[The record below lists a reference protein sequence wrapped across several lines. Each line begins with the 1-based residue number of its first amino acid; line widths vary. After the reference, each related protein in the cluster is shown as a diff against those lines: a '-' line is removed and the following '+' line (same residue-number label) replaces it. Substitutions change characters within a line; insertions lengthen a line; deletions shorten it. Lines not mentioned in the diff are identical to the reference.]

1 MMVRWKSGW
10 APASARAL
18 PRPRVSGFTLVEMLV
33 ALVIFALL
41 AGAGVGL
48 LRGSV
53 GTQEAVAGKL
63 ADLAASE
70 RLRVLLASDLA
81 QALDRPSRD
90 AGGGMRPA
98 FVGDEQG
105 LRLVRGGWTDANGHA
120 ALQAVAWRVVAAS
133 LTRQGSPAVDGELDG
148 TAASLLG
155 RVTRAAFRYRAKSG
169 EWRRAWAPV
178 ATEPPLPAAV
188 ELTVLRS
195 GEAAWRMV
203 LALPPVPGPP
213 SPLDPGATQESGE
226 ADDGSDAADLARSAG
241 AAT

>member
-1 MMVRWKSGW
+1 MSER
-10 APASARAL
+10 
-18 PRPRVSGFTLVEMLV
+18 GFTLVEMLV

-53 GTQEAVAGKL
+53 DTQAAVAGKL

-70 RLRVLLASDLA
+70 RLRLLLASDLG

-90 AGGGMRPA
+90 AGGGVRAA

-105 LRLVRGGWTDANGHA
+105 LRLVRGGWTGADGRA
-120 ALQAVAWRVVAAS
+120 ALQVVAWRVTDGG
-133 LTRQGSPAVDGELDG
+133 LTRQGSATIDGEMDG
-148 TAASLLG
+148 TEAPLLG
-155 RVTRAAFRYRAKSG
+155 EVARAGFRFRAQSG
-169 EWRRAWAPV
+169 EWRTAWAPA

-188 ELTVLRS
+188 ELTVQRG
-195 GEAAWRMV
+195 GEAPWRMV
-203 LALPPVPGPP
+203 LALPPVPAPP
-213 SPLDPGATQESGE
+213 RPLDPGATQESGE
-226 ADDGSDAADLARSAG
+226 ADADDLARSAG

>member
-1 MMVRWKSGW
+1 MNAGLQRVW
-10 APASARAL
+10 APACARAL
-18 PRPRVSGFTLVEMLV
+18 SRPRESGFTLVEMLV

-90 AGGGMRPA
+90 AGGGTRPA
-98 FVGDEQG
+98 FVGDEQW
-105 LRLVRGGWTDANGHA
+105 LRLVRGGWTGADGRA
-120 ALQAVAWRVVAAS
+120 ALQAVAWRVADGN
-133 LTRQGSPAVDGELDG
+133 LTRQGGASVDGELDG
-148 TAASLLG
+148 TAAPLL
-155 RVTRAAFRYRAKSG
+155 REVTRAGFRYRAQSG
-169 EWRRAWAPV
+169 EWRTGWAPA
-178 ATEPPLPAAV
+178 ATEAPLPAAV
-188 ELTVLRS
+188 ELTVQRA

-203 LALPPVPGPP
+203 LALPPIPGPRR
-213 SPLDPGATQESGE
+213 PLDPGATQESGE
-226 ADDGSDAADLARSAG
+226 ADDGSDAADLALSAG